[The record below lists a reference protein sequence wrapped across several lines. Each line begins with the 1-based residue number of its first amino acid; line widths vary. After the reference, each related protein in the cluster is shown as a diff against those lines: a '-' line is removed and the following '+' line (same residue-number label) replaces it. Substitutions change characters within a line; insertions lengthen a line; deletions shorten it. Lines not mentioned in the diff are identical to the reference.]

1 MNRPFPIAMLVYWR
15 VTNVTREIPGG
26 RRREFFW
33 AKWLKDMPWG
43 RHTER
48 FGKTHGKS
56 QGNPKPTLK

>member
-1 MNRPFPIAMLVYWR
+1 MLVYWR